1 MRTYLKQMY
10 PTLYVVFFQ
19 NVRPEKSKCVKV
31 HWELLCCSV
40 EYGSIDYCTLIYWN
54 RRWYSKKIIYIYNR
68 KRCSVLNRFILANIT
83 ELPSV
88 FIICGYRGQ
97 RWKHSLSFLQNNLSW
112 GVAGLASTGACAICF
127 CETASLALPRIIT
140 LQWAALVLPEEKSTS
155 FPDR

>member
-1 MRTYLKQMY
+1 MY
-10 PTLYVVFFQ
+10 PTPYVVFFQ

-31 HWELLCCSV
+31 YWELWCCSV
-40 EYGSIDYCTLIYWN
+40 EYGSIDYCTLFYWN
-54 RRWYSKKIIYIYNR
+54 RRWYSKYMYIFNR
-68 KRCSVLNRFILANIT
+68 KRCSILNLFILSNIT

-97 RWKHSLSFLQNNLSW
+97 RWKHSLSSLQNNLSW
-112 GVAGLASTGACAICF
+112 GVVGLASTGTFSICF
-127 CETASLALPRIIT
+127 CETASLALPWVIA